1 MEARTT
7 FRGSAVSKNVVA
19 VVAALVITFLL
30 GGSGGYIV
38 KSLSLPSATSAGH
51 NAVLQLGASE
61 PGSAWNYS
69 NRQSGTQSVEG
80 PAAAAAVRASGSG
93 RSQDAR

>member
-1 MEARTT
+1 MEARAT
-7 FRGSAVSKNVVA
+7 FRESAVSKNVVA
-19 VVAALVITFLL
+19 VVIGLVAAFLL
-30 GGSGGYIV
+30 GGAGGYLA
-38 KSLSLPSATSAGH
+38 KGLSLPSASAAGH
-51 NAVLQLGASE
+51 TAVIQLGASE

-80 PAAAAAVRASGSG
+80 PAPAAAVRASGSG